1 MFGCVLGGA
10 VRLWCGNLTPR
21 GREGGKL
28 TAGDGWRFCYP
39 GLAEAGVG
47 GTVSGGKAVVYCMT
61 SNDGA
66 GREMVVW

>member
-1 MFGCVLGGA
+1 MFGCVSGGA

-21 GREGGKL
+21 GRGGKL
-28 TAGDGWRFCYP
+28 TAGDGWRLCYL

-47 GTVSGGKAVVYCMT
+47 GMVSGGKVVAYCIT
-61 SNDGA
+61 GNGSA